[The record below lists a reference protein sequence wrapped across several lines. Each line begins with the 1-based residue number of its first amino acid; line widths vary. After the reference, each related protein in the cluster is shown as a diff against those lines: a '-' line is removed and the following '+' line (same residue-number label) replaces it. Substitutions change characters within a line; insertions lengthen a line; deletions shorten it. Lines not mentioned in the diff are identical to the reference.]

1 MEIRPWIYQDNIEI
15 FSLSNECFE
24 NFWSK
29 ETIADT
35 FLQDNFI
42 GFVAIEDNKIIGFI
56 STVWCIDECE
66 IELIA
71 VKKEY
76 RNKLVATNLL
86 NVAIEKF
93 KEMKIKKLFLEVRRS
108 NEVAQSFYEKQG
120 FTYVGVRKNYY
131 KNQEDALI
139 MTKLL

>member
-42 GFVAIEDNKIIGFI
+42 GFVAVEDNKIIGFI

-93 KEMKIKKLFLEVRRS
+93 KEIKIKKLFLEVRRS

>member
-1 MEIRPWIYQDNIEI
+1 MEIRPWIYQDNKEI
-15 FSLSNECFE
+15 FSLENECFE
-24 NFWSK
+24 NFWSF
-29 ETIADT
+29 ETISDT
-35 FLQDNFI
+35 FMQDNFI
-42 GFVAIEDNKIIGFI
+42 GFVAIENNKIIGFLA
-56 STVWCIDECE
+56 TVWCIDECE

-76 RNKLVATNLL
+76 RNKLVATSLL
-86 NVAIEKF
+86 NTAIEKF
-93 KEMKIKKLFLEVRRS
+93 KEMKIVKLFLEVRRS
-108 NEVAQSFYEKQG
+108 NEVAQSFYEKHG